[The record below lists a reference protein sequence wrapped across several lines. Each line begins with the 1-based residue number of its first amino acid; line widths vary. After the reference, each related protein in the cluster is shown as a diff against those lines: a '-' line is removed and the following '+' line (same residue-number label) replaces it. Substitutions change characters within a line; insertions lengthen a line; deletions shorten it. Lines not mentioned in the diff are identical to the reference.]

1 MHFLCQACQ
10 FVNLI
15 SVLTEYGPYIC
26 TYFRVATNQTAES
39 EQHRNQNIN
48 ENGINELSIFP
59 NPFSYNATISF
70 NVEGLERTTIEVFN
84 TIGQNVQSF
93 DLGIVSGNQMVQL
106 DATELPAGFYL
117 INIKSGN
124 NTVTSRVTVNK

>member
-1 MHFLCQACQ
+1 MKMELTNFL
-10 FVNLI
+10 F
-15 SVLTEYGPYIC
+15 S
-26 TYFRVATNQTAES
+26 
-39 EQHRNQNIN
+39 
-48 ENGINELSIFP
+48 P

-70 NVEGLERTTIEVFN
+70 NVEGLERTTIEVIN

-93 DLGIVSGNQMVQL
+93 DLGVVSGNQMVQL